1 MSGTER
7 SGGGGASRTLLVTG
21 ASTGIGLEVAK
32 AAAAAGWTVAAGMR
46 KPYDVPGVD
55 VRELDV
61 TDPDSVAACVAGV
74 VADHGRLDALVNN
87 AGVGNT
93 VPTIELADLAAF
105 RANIEVNFF
114 GVVAMTKAALPHLRA
129 AGGRLV
135 TVGSTR
141 GLVGQPFNEAYCAAK
156 FAVEGFLEALAPV
169 AAGMGVRVVIV
180 EPGPV
185 LGTAFAAN
193 TGVTRDSLLAGAGP
207 YEPVLR
213 PYLDWVARTAW
224 PGAQPAEEV
233 AGIVLRALTEPDP
246 PPRVLTSDWARE
258 FAGVKL
264 ADADGTA
271 VRRLAREWLTG

>member
-1 MSGTER
+1 MN
-7 SGGGGASRTLLVTG
+7 RTLLVTG
-21 ASTGIGLEVAK
+21 ASTGIGLEVAR
-32 AAAAAGWTVAAGMR
+32 AAAAAGWTVVAGMR

-55 VRELDV
+55 VRRLDV
-61 TDPDSVAACVAGV
+61 TDPDSVAACVAGA

-93 VPTIELADLAAF
+93 VPTIEQADLDAF

-129 AGGRLV
+129 TGGRIV
-135 TVGSTR
+135 TLGSTR
-141 GLVGQPFNEAYCAAK
+141 GLVGQPFNEAYSAAK

-169 AAGMGVRVVIV
+169 AAGMGVTVVIV

-193 TGVTRDSLLAGAGP
+193 TGVTRDSLLASAGP

-224 PGAQPAEEV
+224 PGAQPAAEV
-233 AGIVLRALTEPDP
+233 AGIVLRALDDPEPP
-246 PPRVLTSDWARE
+246 LRVLTSDWARG

-271 VRRLAREWLTG
+271 IQRLARGWLTG